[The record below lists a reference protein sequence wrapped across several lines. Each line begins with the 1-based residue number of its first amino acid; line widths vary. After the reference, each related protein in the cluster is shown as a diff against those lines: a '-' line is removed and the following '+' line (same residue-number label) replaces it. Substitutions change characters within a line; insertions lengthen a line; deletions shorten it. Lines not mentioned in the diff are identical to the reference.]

1 MSSDTSSID
10 DNAIILVKDT
20 TSTVPSKHRYH
31 TSEHEIRKKL
41 RISSNKQ
48 LNRKDISDICNIE
61 EVEYYFENDLR
72 KVKPYYYEYRT
83 FTKKRWIGRTIL
95 DVFTTEFRDRS
106 PQYYVHKEHD
116 DMARAI
122 KRGSITVNNQTVSTD
137 TILRNQD
144 FITHKIH
151 RHEPPVTAEKI
162 KIICKNDDLIVINK
176 PGSIPIHPSGRYLY
190 NTVLHILRK
199 EHQLDSLHTI
209 NRLDRLTSGITLI
222 AINKQ
227 KARELEEQ
235 IRSRNVRKE
244 YVCRVLG
251 EFPTEEIICDQPIKC
266 VSHKLGLN
274 SVSSDGKPSTTVFN
288 RVHYNGHTSVVRC
301 KPITGRTHQ
310 IRVHLQYLGYP
321 IANDPLYNHPSA
333 WGASK
338 GKGGFDQ
345 ETTAR
350 VIDYFMR
357 EGLGDEEK
365 TIVINSETG
374 EETNLTNDKETV
386 ISETNNAGERNEDE
400 TSDTPVGDEG
410 THYLNEDYCE
420 ECANQKFDDP
430 LPHQLCIWLHALK
443 YEGDGW
449 KYETE
454 LPEWAKTDFVGDRDI
469 SVDGASIG

>member
-1 MSSDTSSID
+1 MSSNTSAID
-10 DNAIILVKDT
+10 NNAIVLVKDT
-20 TSTVPSKHRYH
+20 ITVPSKHRYH
-31 TSEHEIRKKL
+31 ASEHEVRKKL

-48 LNRKDISDICNIE
+48 LNRKDISDICSID
-61 EVEYYFENDLR
+61 EVEYHFENDLR

-106 PQYYVHKEHD
+106 PQYYVHKNDD
-116 DMARAI
+116 DMVARAI
-122 KRGSITVNNQTVSTD
+122 KRGSITVNKQTVSTD

-144 FITHKIH
+144 LITHKIH
-151 RHEPPVTAEKI
+151 RHEPPVTAEEI
-162 KIICKNDDLIVINK
+162 KIICRKDDLIVINK
-176 PGSIPIHPSGRYLY
+176 PGSIPVHPSGRYLY

-199 EHQLDSLHTI
+199 EHQLDAFHTI

-222 AINKQ
+222 AMSKQ

-235 IRSRNVRKE
+235 IRSRNVQKD
-244 YVCRVLG
+244 
-251 EFPTEEIICDQPIKC
+251 EEIICDQPIKC

-288 RVHYNGHTSVVRC
+288 RMHYNGHTSVVRC

-333 WGASK
+333 WGPSK

-345 ETTAR
+345 ETTAK
-350 VIDYFMR
+350 VIEYFMQ

-365 TIVINSETG
+365 AVVIKPETG
-374 EETNLTNDKETV
+374 EEANLANGKKLI
-386 ISETNNAGERNEDE
+386 ISENDNADEQDEDE
-400 TSDTPVGDEG
+400 ASGTPIADEE
-410 THYLNEDYCE
+410 TPCLDEDYCE
-420 ECANQKFDDP
+420 ECANQKFNDP

-469 SVDGASIG
+469 SVDGTSIANNLVSGHIEAN